1 MIALGAF
8 RMSFLTDHLDE
19 VGESYWEHMLKAA
32 GFAMAMLVGGVACLV
47 HALLPFLFVKTGS
60 ARIRHLHEVMVENRL
75 AASRQSAEDSSE
87 TGIDDPPGVV
97 APPSSTA

>member
-1 MIALGAF
+1 
-8 RMSFLTDHLDE
+8 MSFLTDHLDE

-32 GFAMAMLVGGVACLV
+32 GFAVAMLVGGVACLV

-75 AASRQSAEDSSE
+75 ASSRQSAEGSS
-87 TGIDDPPGVV
+87 
-97 APPSSTA
+97 APAADRSTA